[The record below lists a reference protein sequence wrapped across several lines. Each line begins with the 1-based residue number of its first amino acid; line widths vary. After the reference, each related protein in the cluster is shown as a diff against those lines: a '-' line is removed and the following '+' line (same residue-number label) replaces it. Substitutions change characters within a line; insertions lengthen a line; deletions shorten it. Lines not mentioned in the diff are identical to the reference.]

1 MALTPADVDR
11 MALLARLALGPE
23 EKRAM
28 LDQLHQFFGIVEAMS
43 SVDTSG
49 LEPLATPLSALQDDA
64 LRLRDDVVTQ
74 GDVREAS
81 QRSAPLVDGGLYL
94 VPRVV
99 E

>member
-64 LRLRDDVVTQ
+64 LRLRC
-74 GDVREAS
+74 A
-81 QRSAPLVDGGLYL
+81 GG
-94 VPRVV
+94 
-99 E
+99 

>member
-11 MALLARLALGPE
+11 MALLARLALGAE

-43 SVDTSG
+43 AVDTSG
-49 LEPLATPLSALQDDA
+49 IEPLATPLSALRDDA
-64 LRLRDDVVTQ
+64 LRLRDDVVTD
-74 GDVREAS
+74 GDVRDAS